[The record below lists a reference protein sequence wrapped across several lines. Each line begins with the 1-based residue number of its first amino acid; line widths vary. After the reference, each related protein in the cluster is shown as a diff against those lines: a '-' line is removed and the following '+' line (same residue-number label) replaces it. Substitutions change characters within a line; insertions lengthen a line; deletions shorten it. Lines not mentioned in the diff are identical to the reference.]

1 MTKKD
6 KQKEAEAMYEEYIVK
21 LKALKEEQ
29 TKIVN
34 EFIAEIEKKKL
45 EKIRKEL

>member
-6 KQKEAEAMYEEYIVK
+6 KQKEVEAIYDEYVVK
-21 LKALKEEQ
+21 LNALKEEQ

-34 EFIAEIEKKKL
+34 DFIAEIEKKKL